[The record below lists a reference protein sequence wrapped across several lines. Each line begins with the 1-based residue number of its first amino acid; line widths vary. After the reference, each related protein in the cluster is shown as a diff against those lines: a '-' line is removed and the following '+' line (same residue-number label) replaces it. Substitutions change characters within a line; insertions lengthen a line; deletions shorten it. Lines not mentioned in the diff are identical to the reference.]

1 MIWREKR
8 VLLIIL
14 GVLLAANMVYF
25 FTYRVRYQSRL
36 QDREEELAQKEAE
49 LDQAHAARLRS
60 ERTYQS
66 YRQIERD
73 VQQVFD
79 EHWATQEQRFTQ
91 LIAEVKRLTVASSM
105 VPASYGFA
113 HVAAE
118 KESELSRRKHGAIGA
133 SEVAI
138 TFGVEG
144 TYEQVRRLIN
154 LLELSRQFVIIDE
167 IALASRE
174 GQTLTLNLRL
184 KTLFRDAA
192 PAKPAAGNRL

>member
-8 VLLIIL
+8 VLLIVL
-14 GVLLAANMVYF
+14 GLLLAANVVYF
-25 FTYRVRYQSRL
+25 FTYRVRYQARV
-36 QDREEELAQKEAE
+36 QDREEDLAQKQSE

-66 YRQIERD
+66 YKKIERD
-73 VQQVFD
+73 VQQVYD
-79 EHWATQEQRFTQ
+79 ENWATQEERFTQ
-91 LIAEVKRLTVASSM
+91 LVAEVKRLTVASNM
-105 VPASYGFA
+105 IPKSYGFA
-113 HVAAE
+113 QLAAE
-118 KESELSRRKHGAIGA
+118 KESGPRRKHGDIGA
-133 SEVAI
+133 NEVGI

-167 IALASRE
+167 IALAQRE

-184 KTLFRDAA
+184 KTLFRDSA
-192 PAKPAAGNRL
+192 PKPVANTQL

>member
-14 GVLLAANMVYF
+14 GVLLAANLVYF

-36 QDREEELAQKEAE
+36 QDREEELAQKETE
-49 LDQAHAARLRS
+49 LAQAHTARLRS
-60 ERTYQS
+60 ERSYQS
-66 YRQIERD
+66 YRKVERD
-73 VQQVFD
+73 VQQVFN
-79 EHWATQEQRFTQ
+79 ENWATQEERFTQ
-91 LIAEVKRLTVASSM
+91 LVAEVKRLAVASNM

-113 HVAAE
+113 RIAAP
-118 KESELSRRKHGAIGA
+118 KETGPRRKHGELGA
-133 SEVAI
+133 SEVGI

-154 LLELSRQFVIIDE
+154 LLELSRQFLIIDE
-167 IALASRE
+167 IALAQRE

-184 KTLFRDAA
+184 KTLFRDGA
-192 PAKPAAGNRL
+192 PKPAANTRL